1 MRDLGA
7 ALLRTLRRPEAL
19 AACVGALCAIA
30 VVLVTQSF
38 SLVRGLSI
46 ESRRVE
52 GAIGLEQQRFAF
64 EIIGRSLTASDPK
77 DNLAHL
83 AFYAK
88 VGVLD
93 RYKDN
98 ILAMATAAGIDV
110 DRLLPPAAPATPPGR
125 GFVGGSPVPEK
136 LYLALFGQPAP
147 SLSETCQAPTNK
159 RLLSNVED
167 ANVGPF
173 EVQGL
178 KPAVASLKEILDKIK
193 AGNPSLY
200 GRLDTAGMICAKL
213 IRGTNRISSQ
223 AWGGTID
230 LMIDQKVLPYMDPA
244 NPANP
249 LYADYAALAGYFM
262 EDGWIWGGP
271 TEPSRFEISADFLV
285 RSVNQG
291 AITL

>member
-64 EIIGRSLTASDPK
+64 EIIDRSLTAGDPK

-98 ILAMATAAGIDV
+98 ILAMATAAG
-110 DRLLPPAAPATPPGR
+110 
-125 GFVGGSPVPEK
+125 
-136 LYLALFGQPAP
+136 
-147 SLSETCQAPTNK
+147 
-159 RLLSNVED
+159 
-167 ANVGPF
+167 
-173 EVQGL
+173 
-178 KPAVASLKEILDKIK
+178 
-193 AGNPSLY
+193 
-200 GRLDTAGMICAKL
+200 
-213 IRGTNRISSQ
+213 
-223 AWGGTID
+223 
-230 LMIDQKVLPYMDPA
+230 
-244 NPANP
+244 
-249 LYADYAALAGYFM
+249 
-262 EDGWIWGGP
+262 
-271 TEPSRFEISADFLV
+271 
-285 RSVNQG
+285 
-291 AITL
+291 